1 MERIIRVSRI
11 SRTHE
16 EAGVCLRCRGETLI
30 SGLCV
35 KCDEELSRIAAKEL
49 RRYATREEIREWC
62 VMHYIDINQEE
73 NNDTL

>member
-49 RRYATREEIREWC
+49 RRYATREEINEWC

-73 NNDTL
+73 DDDTL

>member
-16 EAGVCLRCRGETLI
+16 EAVVCLRCRGETLI

-49 RRYATREEIREWC
+49 RRYATREEINEWC

-73 NNDTL
+73 NDDTL

>member
-16 EAGVCLRCRGETLI
+16 EAGVCLRCRGETMI

-73 NNDTL
+73 NDDTL

>member
-49 RRYATREEIREWC
+49 RRYATREEITEWC

-73 NNDTL
+73 NDDTL

>member
-11 SRTHE
+11 SRTHD

-30 SGLCV
+30 NGLCV

-49 RRYATREEIREWC
+49 RRYATRE
-62 VMHYIDINQEE
+62 
-73 NNDTL
+73 